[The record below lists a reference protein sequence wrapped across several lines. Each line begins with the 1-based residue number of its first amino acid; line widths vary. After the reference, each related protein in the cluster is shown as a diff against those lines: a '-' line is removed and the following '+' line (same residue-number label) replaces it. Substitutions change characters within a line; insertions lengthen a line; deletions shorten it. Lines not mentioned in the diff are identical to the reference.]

1 MSQVFSVL
9 EVLGRGRYVPHA
21 STNELQSQ
29 PEGSEQHA
37 SMNEPQAQPG
47 DSEQQASTIESQ
59 AQPGLFEQHASMNES
74 QAQPGDSEQQASTIE
89 PQEQPLVLTV
99 NADDFSALEERV
111 LHTVEMVKWERQGR
125 MAAEERALLAEAAQ
139 NEHVQRIDA
148 LERELHALNSDRDN
162 AHLRVERLLK
172 ALRDALELPGSAEPS
187 RRPVTS
193 ILDRP
198 ATGDGTRGKFL
209 AAIG

>member
-1 MSQVFSVL
+1 MSPRRS
-9 EVLGRGRYVPHA
+9 RD
-21 STNELQSQ
+21 
-29 PEGSEQHA
+29 
-37 SMNEPQAQPG
+37 
-47 DSEQQASTIESQ
+47 DSEQQASTIK
-59 AQPGLFEQHASMNES
+59 
-74 QAQPGDSEQQASTIE
+74 

-99 NADDFSALEERV
+99 NADDFSALEERI

-125 MAAEERALLAEAAQ
+125 MAAEERALHAEAAEK
-139 NEHVQRIDA
+139 EHVQRIDA
-148 LERELHALNSDRDN
+148 LERELQALNSDRDN

-198 ATGDGTRGKFL
+198 ATGEGTRGKFL

>member
-1 MSQVFSVL
+1 MEDLYMSEVFSVL
-9 EVLGRGRYVPHA
+9 EVLGRGRCVPHA
-21 STNELQSQ
+21 RANEL
-29 PEGSEQHA
+29 
-37 SMNEPQAQPG
+37 QAQPG
-47 DSEQQASTIESQ
+47 HSEQQASSNESQAQPGHSEQQASTIESQ
-59 AQPGLFEQHASMNES
+59 
-74 QAQPGDSEQQASTIE
+74 
-89 PQEQPLVLTV
+89 EQPLLLTV
-99 NADDFSALEERV
+99 NADDFSALEERI

-125 MAAEERALLAEAAQ
+125 MAAEERALHAEAAQ

-148 LERELHALNSDRDN
+148 LEGKLRALNSDRDS

-172 ALRDALELPGSAEPS
+172 ALRDALELPGSAEPG

-198 ATGDGTRGKFL
+198 ATGEGAHPKFL